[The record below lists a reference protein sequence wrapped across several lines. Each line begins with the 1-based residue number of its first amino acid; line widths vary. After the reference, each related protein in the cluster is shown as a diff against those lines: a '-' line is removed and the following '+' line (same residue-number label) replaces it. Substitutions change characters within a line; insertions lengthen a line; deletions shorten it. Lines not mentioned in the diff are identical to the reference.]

1 MTDARTLARWT
12 RANTRARLAYYAQP
26 IATRNSTTPCLAACG
41 RRAQRS
47 RAYCRAC
54 EPIWGKK

>member
-26 IATRNSTTPCLAACG
+26 LSQHGGGTCLGAC
-41 RRAQRS
+41 RRAAVKGRP
-47 RAYCRAC
+47 YCTRC
-54 EPIWGKK
+54 ELIWGKK